1 MKSQLSVSVEVSD
14 DIKKEFER
22 DPIPQALPPLP
33 SQEEIDKHDLTHLRR
48 ADWREACPSARSKE
62 DKFSKT
68 ASEERTLPVF
78 PIEYMFTGTKDE
90 ETGEKDP
97 LSVQLVGICSQT
109 KYCMVVAAPAK
120 RSMLKEATQEI
131 CRGLMFLGVPEVTL
145 RRDSGPATK
154 QLSDASKL
162 TRKDLA

>member
-1 MKSQLSVSVEVSD
+1 MGD
-14 DIKKEFER
+14 
-22 DPIPQALPPLP
+22 LP
-33 SQEEIDKHDLTHLRR
+33 SIAKELKIKGKRR
-48 ADWREACPSARSKE
+48 NVDQRNLCWKRPLDSLSNLSLISASRGVAK
-62 DKFSKT
+62 
-68 ASEERTLPVF
+68 A
-78 PIEYMFTGTKDE
+78 FTGTKDE

-145 RRDSGPATK
+145 RRDTGPATK